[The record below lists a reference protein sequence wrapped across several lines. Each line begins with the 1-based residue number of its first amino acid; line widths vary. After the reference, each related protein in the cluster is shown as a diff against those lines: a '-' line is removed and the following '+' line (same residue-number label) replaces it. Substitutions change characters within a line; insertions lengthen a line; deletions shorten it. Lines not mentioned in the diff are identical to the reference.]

1 MEGRRRREGGEG
13 GRERIGG
20 RRWEGEGR
28 REGGRKRREEDVGR
42 RSEEATGWIRERR
55 ERGESRE
62 EIGGRQEEGGGK
74 SCNMFKLL
82 NLKRKCFVSPRARF
96 YGTEGRSPSK
106 AARSA
111 APSEG
116 GAKRRSA
123 RPTDVAPPL

>member
-1 MEGRRRREGGEG
+1 MYGGE
-13 GRERIGG
+13 
-20 RRWEGEGR
+20 
-28 REGGRKRREEDVGR
+28 
-42 RSEEATGWIRERR
+42 RSEEATGRTRERR
-55 ERGESRE
+55 GKRR
-62 EIGGRQEEGGGK
+62 EEGGDRRKAGGGK
-74 SCNMFKLL
+74 NCNIFKLL

-96 YGTEGRSPSK
+96 YGTGGRRPSK